1 MENTASCKCNVRHFQ
16 WLALALWVW
25 PELVNLINNLCKLF
39 GCNNLL
45 NLDWNTPAYYVY
57 QTTVA
62 LTITASLIL
71 LSKLAAKPATTIVLR
86 RVALPIM
93 AIGLL
98 SVYFEFYKLN
108 IGISSNITVR
118 GVLSLIFLTKTTML
132 LYIFGVIDRENKEHK
147 EGCRALYGYFLV
159 SYIIT
164 WLVGNSFMFIQS
176 IEVIY
181 VLKIILSLTSLFFV
195 YKFLTSAIFCGEK
208 SFEPIEKGAFK
219 FWNKFF
225 TQFIIIFF
233 GGILLLGILG
243 ITIN

>member
-16 WLALALWVW
+16 WLALAFWVW
-25 PELVNLINNLCKLF
+25 PELVNLINNLCKIF

-45 NLDWNTPAYYVY
+45 NIDWNTPAYYVY

-62 LTITASLIL
+62 LTLTASLIL

-98 SVYFEFYKLN
+98 FVYFEFYKYNNKVLN
-108 IGISSNITVR
+108 ITAVGVR
-118 GVLSLIFLTKTTML
+118 SLFYIVKVVIL
-132 LYIFGVIDRENKEHK
+132 LYLYGVIYRENKEDK
-147 EGCRALYGYFLV
+147 EGCKALFGYFWV

-164 WLVGNSFMFIQS
+164 WLVGNSFIFIQS

-181 VLKIILSLTSLFFV
+181 VLNIILSLTYLFFV

-208 SFEPIEKGAFK
+208 SCEPIEKGAFK

-225 TQFIIIFF
+225 KLWLIFFF
-233 GGILLLGILG
+233 GGSLLFAILG
-243 ITIN
+243 IIL

>member
-1 MENTASCKCNVRHFQ
+1 MENTANTPAAIKKTQ
-16 WLALALWVW
+16 ILALALWVF
-25 PELVNLINNLCKLF
+25 PELVNLFTYCCKIF
-39 GCNNLL
+39 GCNSPFDVWADN
-45 NLDWNTPAYYVY
+45 PFYYVY
-57 QTTVA
+57 WTTVV
-62 LTITASLIL
+62 LTTATAMLL
-71 LSKLAAKPATTIVLR
+71 LSKMATKPATTIVLR
-86 RVALPIM
+86 RMVLPVM

-98 SVYFEFYKLN
+98 SIAFDFYKFN
-108 IGISSNITVR
+108 IGISSNILVS
-118 GVLSLIFLTKTTML
+118 GVLSLIFLTKTTVW

-164 WLVGNSFMFIQS
+164 WLVGNSFIFIQS

-181 VLKIILSLTSLFFV
+181 VLNIILYLTSLFFV

-208 SFEPIEKGAFK
+208 SCEPIEKGAFK

-233 GGILLLGILG
+233 GGSLLLGILG
-243 ITIN
+243 TIIN

>member
-16 WLALALWVW
+16 WLALAFWVW
-25 PELVNLINNLCKLF
+25 PELVNLINNLCKIF

-45 NLDWNTPAYYVY
+45 NMDWNTPAYYVY

-62 LTITASLIL
+62 LTLTASLIL

-86 RVALPIM
+86 RVALPIL

-98 SVYFEFYKLN
+98 FVYFEFYKYNNKVLN
-108 IGISSNITVR
+108 ITSVGVR
-118 GVLSLIFLTKTTML
+118 SLFYIVKVVIL
-132 LYIFGVIDRENKEHK
+132 LYLYGVIYRENKEDK
-147 EGCRALYGYFLV
+147 EGCKALFGYFWV

-164 WLVGNSFMFIQS
+164 WLVGNSFIFIQS

-181 VLKIILSLTSLFFV
+181 VLNIILSLTYLFFV
-195 YKFLTSAIFCGEK
+195 CKFLTSAIFCGEK
-208 SFEPIEKGAFK
+208 SCEPIEKGAFK

-225 TQFIIIFF
+225 KLWLIFF
-233 GGILLLGILG
+233 FGCSLLFAILG
-243 ITIN
+243 IILQ

>member
-25 PELVNLINNLCKLF
+25 PELVNLINNLCKFF
-39 GCNNLL
+39 GGNNLL
-45 NLDWNTPAYYVY
+45 NLDWNTSAYYVY

-98 SVYFEFYKLN
+98 SVYFDFYRYNNELLN
-108 IGISSNITVR
+108 ITAVGVR
-118 GVLSLIFLTKTTML
+118 SLFYIVKVVIW
-132 LYIFGVIDRENKEHK
+132 LYLFGVIYRENKEDK
-147 EGCRALYGYFLV
+147 EGCKALNGYFWV

-164 WLVGNSFMFIQS
+164 WLIGNSLGFINS
-176 IEVIY
+176 IQAVYAIN
-181 VLKIILSLTSLFFV
+181 IILTLTCLFFV

-208 SFEPIEKGAFK
+208 SCEPIEKGAFK

-225 TQFIIIFF
+225 KLWLIFFF
-233 GGILLLGILG
+233 GGSLLLGILG
-243 ITIN
+243 IIIN

>member
-1 MENTASCKCNVRHFQ
+1 MENTPSCKCNVRHFQ
-16 WLALALWVW
+16 WLALAFWVW

-45 NLDWNTPAYYVY
+45 NIDWNTPAYYVY
-57 QTTVA
+57 QTTMA
-62 LTITASLIL
+62 LTLTASLIL

-98 SVYFEFYKLN
+98 SVYFDFYRFNNEVLN
-108 IGISSNITVR
+108 ITAVGVR
-118 GVLSLIFLTKTTML
+118 SLFYIVKVVIW
-132 LYIFGVIDRENKEHK
+132 LYLYGVIYRENKEDK
-147 EGCRALYGYFLV
+147 EGCRALNGYFWV

-164 WLVGNSFMFIQS
+164 WLVGNSFIFIQS

-181 VLKIILSLTSLFFV
+181 VLNIILTLTCLFFV
-195 YKFLTSAIFCGEK
+195 CKFLTSAIFCGEK
-208 SFEPIEKGAFK
+208 SCEPIEKGAFK

-225 TQFIIIFF
+225 KLWLIFFFGCSLLFAILDIII
-233 GGILLLGILG
+233 
-243 ITIN
+243 N

>member
-1 MENTASCKCNVRHFQ
+1 MGNTASCKCNVRHFQ

-45 NLDWNTPAYYVY
+45 NMDWNTPAYYVY

-98 SVYFEFYKLN
+98 SVYFDEVLN
-108 IGISSNITVR
+108 IPVV
-118 GVLSLIFLTKTTML
+118 GVLSLFYIVKVVIL

-147 EGCRALYGYFLV
+147 EGCLALYGYFLV
-159 SYIIT
+159 RYIIT
-164 WLVGNSFMFIQS
+164 WLVGNSFIFIQS

-181 VLKIILSLTSLFFV
+181 VLNIILSLTSLFFV

-208 SFEPIEKGAFK
+208 SCEPIEKGAFK

-225 TQFIIIFF
+225 KLWLIFFF
-233 GGILLLGILG
+233 GGSLLLCILG
-243 ITIN
+243 NIII

>member
-1 MENTASCKCNVRHFQ
+1 MENTVSCKCNVRHFQ

-45 NLDWNTPAYYVY
+45 NMDWNTPAYYVY

-98 SVYFEFYKLN
+98 SVYFEFYKYNNEVLN
-108 IGISSNITVR
+108 IPAVGVR
-118 GVLSLIFLTKTTML
+118 SLFYIVKVVIL
-132 LYIFGVIDRENKEHK
+132 LYLYGVIYRENKEDK
-147 EGCRALYGYFLV
+147 EGCKALFGYFWV

-164 WLVGNSFMFIQS
+164 WLVGNSFIFIQS

-181 VLKIILSLTSLFFV
+181 VLNIILSLTYLFFV

-208 SFEPIEKGAFK
+208 SCEPIEKGAFK

-225 TQFIIIFF
+225 KLWLIFFF
-233 GGILLLGILG
+233 GGSLLLGILG
-243 ITIN
+243 IIIN

>member
-16 WLALALWVW
+16 WLALAFWVW

-45 NLDWNTPAYYVY
+45 NMDWNTPAYYVY

-98 SVYFEFYKLN
+98 SVYFEFYKYNNEVLN
-108 IGISSNITVR
+108 IPAVGVR
-118 GVLSLIFLTKTTML
+118 SLFYIVKVVIW
-132 LYIFGVIDRENKEHK
+132 LYLFGVIYRENKEYK
-147 EGCRALYGYFLV
+147 EGSKALNGYFWV

-164 WLVGNSFMFIQS
+164 WLIGNSLGFINS
-176 IEVIY
+176 IQAVYAIN
-181 VLKIILSLTSLFFV
+181 IILTLTCLFFV
-195 YKFLTSAIFCGEK
+195 CKFLTSAIFCGEK
-208 SFEPIEKGAFK
+208 SCEPIEKGAFK

-225 TQFIIIFF
+225 KLWLIFF
-233 GGILLLGILG
+233 FGCSLLFAILG
-243 ITIN
+243 IIL

>member
-25 PELVNLINNLCKLF
+25 PELVNLINNLCKFF
-39 GCNNLL
+39 GGNNLL

-98 SVYFEFYKLN
+98 SVYFDFYKYN
-108 IGISSNITVR
+108 NE
-118 GVLSLIFLTKTTML
+118 VLSITAVGGRSLFYIVKVVIL
-132 LYIFGVIDRENKEHK
+132 LYLYGVIYRENKEDK
-147 EGCRALYGYFLV
+147 EGCKALFGYFWV

-164 WLVGNSFMFIQS
+164 WLVGNSFIFIQS

-181 VLKIILSLTSLFFV
+181 VLNIILSLTYLFFV

-208 SFEPIEKGAFK
+208 SCEPIEKGAFK

-225 TQFIIIFF
+225 TLWLIFFF
-233 GGILLLGILG
+233 GGSLLLGILG
-243 ITIN
+243 IIIN

>member
-45 NLDWNTPAYYVY
+45 NMDWNTPAYYVY

-98 SVYFEFYKLN
+98 SVYFDFYKYN
-108 IGISSNITVR
+108 NE
-118 GVLSLIFLTKTTML
+118 VLSITAVGGRSLFYIVKVVIL
-132 LYIFGVIDRENKEHK
+132 LYLYGVIYRENKEDK
-147 EGCRALYGYFLV
+147 EGCKALFGYFWV

-164 WLVGNSFMFIQS
+164 WLVGNSFIFIQS

-181 VLKIILSLTSLFFV
+181 VLNIILSLTYLFFV

-208 SFEPIEKGAFK
+208 SCEPIEKGAFK

-225 TQFIIIFF
+225 KLWLIFFF
-233 GGILLLGILG
+233 GGSLLLGILG
-243 ITIN
+243 IIIN

>member
-25 PELVNLINNLCKLF
+25 PELVNLINNLCKFF
-39 GCNNLL
+39 GGNNLL

-98 SVYFEFYKLN
+98 SVYFDFYKYN
-108 IGISSNITVR
+108 NE
-118 GVLSLIFLTKTTML
+118 VLSITAVGGRSLFYIVKVVIL
-132 LYIFGVIDRENKEHK
+132 LYLYGVIYRENKEDK
-147 EGCRALYGYFLV
+147 EGCKALNGYFWV

-164 WLVGNSFMFIQS
+164 WLVGNSFIFIQS

-181 VLKIILSLTSLFFV
+181 VLNIILSLTYLFFV

-208 SFEPIEKGAFK
+208 SCEPIEKGAFK

-225 TQFIIIFF
+225 KLWLIFFF
-233 GGILLLGILG
+233 GGSLLLGILG
-243 ITIN
+243 IIIN

>member
-1 MENTASCKCNVRHFQ
+1 MENTPSCKCNVRHFQ
-16 WLALALWVW
+16 WLALAFWVW

-45 NLDWNTPAYYVY
+45 NIDWNTPAYYVY

-98 SVYFEFYKLN
+98 SVYFDFYRYNNELLN
-108 IGISSNITVR
+108 ITAVGVR
-118 GVLSLIFLTKTTML
+118 SLFYIVKVVIW
-132 LYIFGVIDRENKEHK
+132 LYLYGVIYRENKEYK
-147 EGCRALYGYFLV
+147 EGSKALNGYFWV

-164 WLVGNSFMFIQS
+164 WLVGNSFIFIQS

-181 VLKIILSLTSLFFV
+181 VLNIILTLTCLFFV
-195 YKFLTSAIFCGEK
+195 CKFLTSAIFCGEK
-208 SFEPIEKGAFK
+208 SCEPIEKGAFK

-225 TQFIIIFF
+225 KLWLIFFF
-233 GGILLLGILG
+233 GGSLLFAILDI
-243 ITIN
+243 IIK

>member
-1 MENTASCKCNVRHFQ
+1 MENTPSCKCNVRHFQ

-45 NLDWNTPAYYVY
+45 NMDWNTPAYYVY

-98 SVYFEFYKLN
+98 SVYFDFYRYNNELLN
-108 IGISSNITVR
+108 ITAVGVR
-118 GVLSLIFLTKTTML
+118 SLFYIVKVVIW
-132 LYIFGVIDRENKEHK
+132 LYLFGVIYRENKEDK
-147 EGCRALYGYFLV
+147 EGCKALNGYFWV

-164 WLVGNSFMFIQS
+164 WLIGNSLGFINS
-176 IEVIY
+176 IQAVYAIN
-181 VLKIILSLTSLFFV
+181 IILTLTCLFFV
-195 YKFLTSAIFCGEK
+195 CKFLTSAIFCGEK
-208 SFEPIEKGAFK
+208 SCEPIEKGAFK

-225 TQFIIIFF
+225 KLWLIFFFGCSLLFAILDIIIK
-233 GGILLLGILG
+233 
-243 ITIN
+243 

>member
-16 WLALALWVW
+16 WLALAFWVW
-25 PELVNLINNLCKLF
+25 PELVNLINNLCKIF

-45 NLDWNTPAYYVY
+45 NMDWNTPAYYVY

-62 LTITASLIL
+62 LTLTASLIL

-86 RVALPIM
+86 RVALPIL

-98 SVYFEFYKLN
+98 FVYFEFYKYNNKVLN
-108 IGISSNITVR
+108 ITSVGVR
-118 GVLSLIFLTKTTML
+118 SLIYIVKVVIL
-132 LYIFGVIDRENKEHK
+132 LYLYGVIYRENKEDK
-147 EGCRALYGYFLV
+147 EGCKALFGYFWV

-164 WLVGNSFMFIQS
+164 WLVGNSFIFIQS

-181 VLKIILSLTSLFFV
+181 VLNIILSLTYLFFV
-195 YKFLTSAIFCGEK
+195 CKFLTSAIFCGEK
-208 SFEPIEKGAFK
+208 SCEPIEKGAFK

-225 TQFIIIFF
+225 KLWLIFF
-233 GGILLLGILG
+233 FGCSLLFAILG
-243 ITIN
+243 IILQ

>member
-45 NLDWNTPAYYVY
+45 NMDWNTPAYYVY

-98 SVYFEFYKLN
+98 SVYFDFYRYNNELLN
-108 IGISSNITVR
+108 ITAVGVR
-118 GVLSLIFLTKTTML
+118 SLFYIVKVVIW
-132 LYIFGVIDRENKEHK
+132 LYLFGVIYRENKEDK
-147 EGCRALYGYFLV
+147 EGCKALNGYFWV

-164 WLVGNSFMFIQS
+164 WLIGNSLGFINS
-176 IEVIY
+176 IQAVYAIN
-181 VLKIILSLTSLFFV
+181 IILTLTCLFFV
-195 YKFLTSAIFCGEK
+195 CKFLTSAIFCGEK
-208 SFEPIEKGAFK
+208 SCEPIEKGAFK

-225 TQFIIIFF
+225 KLWLIFFFGCSLLFAILDIIIK
-233 GGILLLGILG
+233 
-243 ITIN
+243 

>member
-1 MENTASCKCNVRHFQ
+1 MENTPSCKCNVRHFQ
-16 WLALALWVW
+16 WLALAFWVW

-45 NLDWNTPAYYVY
+45 NMDWNTPAYYVY

-62 LTITASLIL
+62 LTLTASLIL

-98 SVYFEFYKLN
+98 SVYFDFYRFNNEVLN
-108 IGISSNITVR
+108 ITAVGVR
-118 GVLSLIFLTKTTML
+118 SLFYIVKVVIW
-132 LYIFGVIDRENKEHK
+132 LYLYGVIYRENKEDK
-147 EGCRALYGYFLV
+147 EGCRALNGYFWV

-164 WLVGNSFMFIQS
+164 WLVGNSFIFIQS

-181 VLKIILSLTSLFFV
+181 VLNIILTLTCLFFV
-195 YKFLTSAIFCGEK
+195 CKFLTSAIFCGEK
-208 SFEPIEKGAFK
+208 SCEPIEKGAFK

-225 TQFIIIFF
+225 KLWLIFFF
-233 GGILLLGILG
+233 GGSLLFAILDI
-243 ITIN
+243 IIK

>member
-1 MENTASCKCNVRHFQ
+1 MENTVSCKCNVRHFQ

-45 NLDWNTPAYYVY
+45 NMDWNTPAYYVY

-98 SVYFEFYKLN
+98 SVYFEFYKYNNEVLN
-108 IGISSNITVR
+108 IPAVGVR
-118 GVLSLIFLTKTTML
+118 SLFYIVKVVIL
-132 LYIFGVIDRENKEHK
+132 LYLYGVIYRENKEDK
-147 EGCRALYGYFLV
+147 EGCKALFGYFWV

-164 WLVGNSFMFIQS
+164 WLVGNSFIFIQS

-181 VLKIILSLTSLFFV
+181 VLNIILSLTYLFFV

-208 SFEPIEKGAFK
+208 SCEPIEKGAFK

-225 TQFIIIFF
+225 KLWLIFF
-233 GGILLLGILG
+233 FGCSLLFAILG
-243 ITIN
+243 IIL

>member
-1 MENTASCKCNVRHFQ
+1 MENTANTPAAIKKTQ
-16 WLALALWVW
+16 LLALALWIW
-25 PELVNLINNLCKLF
+25 PEVVNLINNICKFF
-39 GCNNLL
+39 GGNNLL

-98 SVYFEFYKLN
+98 SVYFDFYRYNNELLN
-108 IGISSNITVR
+108 ITAVGVR
-118 GVLSLIFLTKTTML
+118 SLFYIVKVVIW
-132 LYIFGVIDRENKEHK
+132 LYLFGVIYRENKEDK
-147 EGCRALYGYFLV
+147 EGCKALNGYFWV

-164 WLVGNSFMFIQS
+164 WLIGNSLGFINS
-176 IEVIY
+176 IQAVYAIN
-181 VLKIILSLTSLFFV
+181 IILTLTCLFFV
-195 YKFLTSAIFCGEK
+195 CKFLTSAIFCGEK
-208 SFEPIEKGAFK
+208 SCEPIEKGAFK

-225 TQFIIIFF
+225 KLWLIFFFGCSLLFAILDIIIK
-233 GGILLLGILG
+233 
-243 ITIN
+243 

>member
-1 MENTASCKCNVRHFQ
+1 MENTPSCKCNVRHFQ
-16 WLALALWVW
+16 WLALAFWVW

-45 NLDWNTPAYYVY
+45 NIDWNTPAYYVY

-62 LTITASLIL
+62 LTLTASLIL

-98 SVYFEFYKLN
+98 SVYFDFYRYNNEVLN
-108 IGISSNITVR
+108 ITAVGVR
-118 GVLSLIFLTKTTML
+118 SLFYIVKVVIW
-132 LYIFGVIDRENKEHK
+132 LYLFGVIYRENKEYK
-147 EGCRALYGYFLV
+147 EGSKALNGYFWV

-164 WLVGNSFMFIQS
+164 WLVGNSFIFIQS

-181 VLKIILSLTSLFFV
+181 VLNIILYLTSLFFV

-208 SFEPIEKGAFK
+208 SCEPIEKGAFK

-225 TQFIIIFF
+225 KLWLIFFF
-233 GGILLLGILG
+233 GGSLLFAILDIIL
-243 ITIN
+243 

>member
-25 PELVNLINNLCKLF
+25 PELVNLINNLCKFF
-39 GCNNLL
+39 GGNNLL

-98 SVYFEFYKLN
+98 SVYFDFYKYN
-108 IGISSNITVR
+108 NE
-118 GVLSLIFLTKTTML
+118 VLSITAVGGRSLFYIVKVVIL
-132 LYIFGVIDRENKEHK
+132 LYLYGVIYRENKEDK
-147 EGCRALYGYFLV
+147 EGCKALFGYFWV

-164 WLVGNSFMFIQS
+164 WLVGNSFIFIQS

-181 VLKIILSLTSLFFV
+181 VLNIILSLTYLFFV

-208 SFEPIEKGAFK
+208 SCEPIEKGAFK

-225 TQFIIIFF
+225 KLWLIFFF
-233 GGILLLGILG
+233 GGSLLLGILG
-243 ITIN
+243 IIIN

>member
-1 MENTASCKCNVRHFQ
+1 MENTPSCKCNVRHFQ

-98 SVYFEFYKLN
+98 SVYFDFYRYNNELLN
-108 IGISSNITVR
+108 ITAVGVR
-118 GVLSLIFLTKTTML
+118 SLFYIVKVVIW
-132 LYIFGVIDRENKEHK
+132 LYLFGVIYRENKEDK
-147 EGCRALYGYFLV
+147 EGCKALFGYFWV

-164 WLVGNSFMFIQS
+164 WLIGNSLGFINS
-176 IEVIY
+176 IQAVYAIN
-181 VLKIILSLTSLFFV
+181 IILTLTCLFFV
-195 YKFLTSAIFCGEK
+195 CKFLTSAIFCGEK
-208 SFEPIEKGAFK
+208 SCEPIEKGAFK

-225 TQFIIIFF
+225 KLWLIFFF
-233 GGILLLGILG
+233 GGSLLFAILDI
-243 ITIN
+243 IIK